1 MARSLGS
8 LVVTLGLNAAEYT
21 TGLTVAEARA
31 RKFARSVDD
40 GIRTAARA
48 ATAAIAGLAAGAT
61 AAFAAVDN
69 LAKQAGNFQDLA
81 EMTGANAESLASFAV
96 AAGVAGTDMSTLAD
110 ASVKLT
116 KSLTDVTDES
126 SDAGAALAALGIP
139 IGEFKALDPA
149 TQIETVAKALAGF
162 EDGASKTAVAVALF
176 GKSGAQLLPFL
187 KELAAQGGRQVIL
200 TQRQIEL
207 ADQYADAQAK
217 ARTELNLYAQA
228 AATQALPA
236 VSALT
241 AAAKDFVKEIVAV
254 DGEAKRLRDGD
265 AVRSFAEGAATALGF
280 LVDAGDG
287 VIRVFQGVGLAIGA
301 GLAARSAAMSGN
313 FEGAREVMRSF
324 QADLD
329 NLINRQLFSAKLA
342 KQIAD
347 QRANDAR
354 RAQEDRGFTPKGN
367 QLNFAGGVKEAKAAA
382 DKQSEAE
389 KYVDTLY
396 RQLEGT
402 LELSEVE
409 KAQIKI
415 WEMAKDARSGLNDA
429 NRQAMLD
436 VAAQLDYQKQ
446 AKKAAEEQ
454 KRIDDDVM
462 RTRERISQM
471 TAKQIETEQ
480 QAATSLRENNDRQD
494 EHLILL
500 RDGEAALDRYIDKKN
515 AKAAAE
521 LRDKA
526 AMLENEGAQ
535 QSLIDAIKAQAAEY
549 ERARSIAGATRF
561 VETIK
566 KEAEAI
572 KALQQ
577 DVFGIGAHAVED
589 LILNGAKASD
599 VLKQLERDL
608 VAFMTRQSLLTLQNA
623 VIPGSA
629 GPTLWDVLGKVVGA
643 AIGGYSVPS
652 GGIAPGFGFGDKY
665 AAGTMSAKRGLALV
679 GENGPEIVSFGGG
692 ERVYSNADSQRMLG
706 GTNIT
711 INQTVMPGASTA
723 SARQAAAQARDAVMW
738 AVRDR

>member
-1 MARSLGS
+1 VARSLGS
-8 LVVTLGLNAAEYT
+8 LVVNLGLNAAEYT

-31 RKFARSVDD
+31 RKFAKSVDE
-40 GIRTAARA
+40 GI
-48 ATAAIAGLAAGAT
+48 ATAAKAGGIALAALATGAI
-61 AAFAAVDN
+61 AAFKAMDG
-69 LAKQAGNFQDLA
+69 LAKQAGEFQDLA
-81 EMTGANAESLASFAV
+81 EMTGANAEALASFAV

-126 SDAGAALAALGIP
+126 SDAGAALKALGIP

-236 VSALT
+236 VT
-241 AAAKDFVKEIVAV
+241 AITGAVKDFVKELVDV
-254 DGEAKRLRDGD
+254 DGKAKQLRDGD
-265 AVRSFAEGAATALGF
+265 AVRSFAETAATALGF

-287 VIRVFQGVGLAIGA
+287 VVRVFQGMGIVIGA
-301 GLAARSAAMSGN
+301 GLASVGAATSGN
-313 FEGAREVMRSF
+313 LQGARDVIRGMYE
-324 QADLD
+324 DLD
-329 NLINRQLFSAKLA
+329 KLANRQLFSARLA
-342 KQIAD
+342 KQLAD
-347 QRANDAR
+347 ARANDAA
-354 RAQEDRGFTPKGN
+354 RAREDRGFTPKGN
-367 QLNFAGGVKEAKAAA
+367 QLNFSGGVKEAKATAE
-382 DKQSEAE
+382 KQSEAE
-389 KYVDTLY
+389 KYIDTLY

-402 LELSEVE
+402 FELSEVE

-415 WEMAKDARSGLNDA
+415 WEMARDARSGLNDA

-454 KRIDDDVM
+454 KRLDEDTA

-471 TAKQIETEQ
+471 VTKEIETAQ
-480 QAATSLRENNDRQD
+480 QAAASLRENNERQ
-494 EHLILL
+494 EEQLILL
-500 RDGEAALDRYIDKKN
+500 RDGDAALDLYIDKKN

-526 AMLENEGAQ
+526 AMQENAGAAQ
-535 QSLIDAIKAQAAEY
+535 ALIDATKAQAAEY

-623 VIPGSA
+623 MIPGSS

-652 GGIAPGFGFGDKY
+652 GGIAPGFGYGEKY
-665 AAGTMSAKRGLALV
+665 ALGGTPGPGWALV
-679 GENGPEIVSFGGG
+679 GERGPELVNFSGG
-692 ERVYSNADSQRMLG
+692 ERVYSNADSQLMLG
-706 GTNIT
+706 GTHIT

-723 SARQAAAQARDAVMW
+723 SARQAAANARDAVMW